1 MSILHLEIY
10 KWLTTEIPQALQR
23 YLLLFMLRNNKL
35 PEIQLLQDFFRKN
48 HKLSLTCDQT
58 KVDFTSSEITPLLS
72 KDKSNFSQD
81 KVFLTGPIMHG
92 RYQPLWFAILLD
104 LNARQPTEQGL
115 QFCFSL
121 GELIEKTDRVSEA
134 IGLRKIC
141 YTPGEVLFFLLMMI
155 EFRIEIQTDNIRQ
168 TCAVF
173 SEINH
178 NVDCDAVNRV
188 SFTVNPRIV
197 TTLLGL
203 TNAVSVFLTTLFF
216 AKRPEVFDLH
226 QKLLSEKEVKSL
238 SEIAPATF
246 KHVQLLGRF
255 GFITYTKKRKLF
267 DIHSISVFVEG
278 VSPL

>member
-1 MSILHLEIY
+1 
-10 KWLTTEIPQALQR
+10 
-23 YLLLFMLRNNKL
+23 
-35 PEIQLLQDFFRKN
+35 
-48 HKLSLTCDQT
+48 
-58 KVDFTSSEITPLLS
+58 LS

-173 SEINH
+173 S
-178 NVDCDAVNRV
+178 
-188 SFTVNPRIV
+188 
-197 TTLLGL
+197 
-203 TNAVSVFLTTLFF
+203 
-216 AKRPEVFDLH
+216 
-226 QKLLSEKEVKSL
+226 
-238 SEIAPATF
+238 
-246 KHVQLLGRF
+246 
-255 GFITYTKKRKLF
+255 
-267 DIHSISVFVEG
+267 
-278 VSPL
+278 